1 MDMVKF
7 TSSEDPGYERTLGF
21 ITELCHAGQ
30 AAQQGG
36 EKRENGK
43 GDEKRKA
50 G

>member
-1 MDMVKF
+1 MEMVKF
-7 TSSEDPGYERTLGF
+7 ASSEDPGYERTLGF
-21 ITELCHAGQ
+21 IAELCDAGQ

-43 GDEKRKA
+43 RDENRKA